1 MNCIGTY
8 DGTIFYNPANKFCI
22 ISVKTADQSVPA
34 EARSNRRYK
43 DHLIRFTAVGYEI
56 PRTDAVELELDGE
69 WAKGKYGVQLQVE
82 QWREIVPRTKN
93 GVEGYLAS
101 GLIKGIGPK
110 TAADIV
116 ERFGVDTLDILEHQ
130 PERLLEIRGIT
141 ENKLEDIKASYAEN
155 RMLQG
160 IMTLLAPF
168 KITPKTALKIY
179 QYFGPTSV
187 EILEK
192 SPFELCQ
199 ISGFGFRRV
208 DAIVQKSGG
217 DLHDPMRIKGA
228 VFCALDEGKS
238 KRGHLYI
245 SSEELEK
252 SALKLL
258 NEKIPVPELRLHQ
271 QEVRDMMQEMILN
284 GAIVSVKD
292 NIYLPRVFAQEDE
305 TARRIA
311 QRLVTQMP
319 VEHIAPVL
327 EQVKVEMGLR
337 LSAQQ
342 EAAVYAAFRHGLS
355 VITGSPGTGK
365 TTVLRTILEVYRRL
379 HPDGKIALM
388 APTGRASRR
397 MSESTGFEDAR
408 TLHSGLGLTSEEDE
422 GSRNRKSEPLSA
434 DLIIVDEFSMVD
446 MWLAEKFFERMKA
459 NARIVLVGDPDQL
472 PSVGAGNV
480 FREIIE
486 TQIVPVT
493 VLDQIF
499 RQSKDSLIAYN
510 AKFINEGNTK
520 LFYGPDFVFVSGDS
534 QEDTAEKITERYC
547 LEIQESGIENVQIL
561 SPFRS
566 EGAASSEQL
575 NETIRELVNPFRSA
589 EEEIKFGPRIFRVN
603 DRIMQTKNT
612 EKVSNGDLGFIRY
625 IKDTDQGKK
634 IGMDF
639 GAGRTLEYGVDDLSN
654 VDLAYATTI
663 HKAMG
668 SEYETVIMPL
678 LKAHTIMMYRNL
690 LYTGIT
696 RAKKR
701 VVLIGQKQVL
711 FTRIHESSGKGE
723 NGENRIIKTLYCDN
737 PDCETRRLKK
747 FVHFVSQ
754 KAMDIEGLS
763 EATLEKFIG
772 QGFIHNYLD
781 IYRLDRYR
789 AEIVRMDG
797 FGEKSWQRLWDA
809 IQQSRNTTFERYL
822 ISMDIPMI
830 GNTASKVLGRVF
842 HYDLDE
848 FRDAVYGGYDF
859 RQLPDFGEILH
870 NNIHDWFCVEDN
882 FCIWE
887 ELQTMMSIQKPAV
900 AEHSED
906 RVQDNPFVGKTIV
919 VTGKVEPYT
928 RDGINDLIES
938 LGAHAG
944 SSVSKKTDYLV
955 CGENA
960 GSKLSKARDLGVTV
974 LSPAEFFSMAGAE

>member
-22 ISVKTADQSVPA
+22 VSVKTADQSVPA

-69 WAKGKYGVQLQVE
+69 WTKGKYGVQLQVE

-116 ERFGVDTLDILEHQ
+116 ERFGVATLDILEHQ

-141 ENKLEDIKASYAEN
+141 ENKLEDIRASYAEN

-292 NIYLPRVFAQEDE
+292 KPYKNGRNLAAGSIRLMDAKTCQE
-305 TARRIA
+305 R
-311 QRLVTQMP
+311 RLVFMP
-319 VEHIAPVL
+319 FGVLEGFPHLTRKSDKLRELRALGFQPCKYLVTKQKLTLENVEAGIYQLRQYATDKDIPIDGIVVSFNDIAYAQSCGHTGHHYKDGLAYKFEDDLHESLLQYIEWTPGRTGEIAPVAVFTPVEIDGCEVSRASLHNLSFIEDL
-327 EQVKVEMGLR
+327 E
-337 LSAQQ
+337 
-342 EAAVYAAFRHGLS
+342 
-355 VITGSPGTGK
+355 
-365 TTVLRTILEVYRRL
+365 
-379 HPDGKIALM
+379 LM
-388 APTGRASRR
+388 AGNRILVSKRNMIIP
-397 MSESTGFEDAR
+397 
-408 TLHSGLGLTSEEDE
+408 HVEENLDR
-422 GSRNRKSEPLSA
+422 GG
-434 DLIIVDEFSMVD
+434 FSM
-446 MWLAEKFFERMKA
+446 A
-459 NARIVLVGDPDQL
+459 
-472 PSVGAGNV
+472 
-480 FREIIE
+480 
-486 TQIVPVT
+486 
-493 VLDQIF
+493 
-499 RQSKDSLIAYN
+499 
-510 AKFINEGNTK
+510 
-520 LFYGPDFVFVSGDS
+520 
-534 QEDTAEKITERYC
+534 DTIPHVC
-547 LEIQESGIENVQIL
+547 
-561 SPFRS
+561 PCC
-566 EGAASSEQL
+566 
-575 NETIRELVNPFRSA
+575 
-589 EEEIKFGPRIFRVN
+589 
-603 DRIMQTKNT
+603 
-612 EKVSNGDLGFIRY
+612 
-625 IKDTDQGKK
+625 
-634 IGMDF
+634 
-639 GAGRTLEYGVDDLSN
+639 
-654 VDLAYATTI
+654 
-663 HKAMG
+663 
-668 SEYETVIMPL
+668 
-678 LKAHTIMMYRNL
+678 
-690 LYTGIT
+690 
-696 RAKKR
+696 
-701 VVLIGQKQVL
+701 GQP
-711 FTRIHESSGKGE
+711 TRIHESSGKGE
-723 NGENRIIKTLYCDN
+723 KSEDRIIKTLYCDN

-772 QGFIHNYLD
+772 QGFIHSYLD

-859 RQLPDFGEILH
+859 RQLPDFGETLH

-887 ELQTMMSIQKPAV
+887 ELQTMMNIQKPAV